1 MASKALLVGINAYPA
16 PNELNGCINDIE
28 DMRNY
33 LVAKRGFRRED
44 IDLMTDGHAT
54 TTNIV
59 AALER
64 FVASLKPGDRALFHY
79 SGHGAQMPTRTARE
93 IDGLDE
99 VICPV
104 DFDWSDQHAIRDD
117 EFNRIMSKV
126 PVGVEFVWVSDSCH
140 SASLEREVLPHGQKA
155 REIRPTGQ
163 LAVEIRNARERG
175 VPVRK
180 LTAPSKLNVA
190 LISGCKSDQTS
201 ADAQINGR
209 YNGAATY
216 FLLREILAAPN
227 QPLTEIVHAVNQALR
242 DAHYSQRPQLAGSRD
257 VRGRP
262 FLEDV
267 GAVPA

>member
-1 MASKALLVGINAYPA
+1 
-16 PNELNGCINDIE
+16 
-28 DMRNY
+28 
-33 LVAKRGFRRED
+33 
-44 IDLMTDGHAT
+44 
-54 TTNIV
+54 
-59 AALER
+59 
-64 FVASLKPGDRALFHY
+64 
-79 SGHGAQMPTRTARE
+79 MPTRTAGE

-104 DFDWSDQHAIRDD
+104 DFDWSDEHAIRDD
-117 EFNRIMSKV
+117 DFNRIMSKV
-126 PVGVEFVWVSDSCH
+126 PAGVEFVWVSDSCH
-140 SASLEREVLPHGQKA
+140 SASLERAELARAQKA

-163 LAVEIRNARERG
+163 LAFEIRRARERG

-201 ADAQINGR
+201 ADAEIDGR

-216 FLLREILAAPN
+216 FLLREIRAEPGR
-227 QPLTEIVHAVNQALR
+227 PLTETVHAVNQALR

-257 VRGRP
+257 VRGRA
-262 FLEDV
+262 FLEEM